1 MKTSKEFKAKMAE
14 ILPGETYPRFVKIT
28 EKIFGKQCE
37 VCLYL
42 QSYYVGMYCAIHI
55 DGDNARQIGDH
66 DNKTF
71 VTKLKKD
78 ISAAIKRGAK
88 VEIAK
93 VSLVKK
99 DF

>member
-28 EKIFGKQCE
+28 EKILGKQCE
-37 VCLYL
+37 VCFYL

-55 DGDNARQIGDH
+55 DGGNARQLGDQN
-66 DNKTF
+66 NKTF
-71 VTKLKKD
+71 VTKLKRD
-78 ISAAIKRGAK
+78 IRKAIKRGAK

-99 DF
+99 DL